1 MVLFAITARFNQES
15 GHKCK
20 VKITGGINIQK
31 ISLIGY
37 AVSLDGVDRAVQSGI
52 AAAAGFQGHI
62 IPNQVV
68 CNLDMVGTS
77 QIHIATPAKTD
88 ANGKLIENSNP
99 YSTGIPLALAS
110 DLNTIQMGMGGIKFD
125 IGKTI
130 HNEIVV
136 EMLKYDDNG
145 GLIPMP
151 VSTTNVA
158 GAITHPVL
166 VNAAG
171 VVTGVAANDIYGE
184 TTIQSCI
191 LYFNYDFNS
200 YF

>member
-1 MVLFAITARFNQES
+1 MVLFAITARFNADS
-15 GHKCK
+15 GNKCR

-31 ISLIGY
+31 LTMVGY
-37 AVSLDGVDRAVQSGI
+37 AVALDGVDRQVQTGI

-68 CNLDMVGTS
+68 CNLDVVGTS
-77 QIHIATPAKTD
+77 QIHIATPEKTNSD
-88 ANGKLIENSNP
+88 GQKIANSNP
-99 YSTGIPLALAS
+99 YSTGIPLALS
-110 DLNTIQMGMGGIKFD
+110 DSLNTIQMGMNGIQFD

-136 EMLKYDDNG
+136 EMLKYDDDG
-145 GLIPMP
+145 GLIPML
-151 VSTTNVA
+151 T
-158 GAITHPVL
+158 GEPVL
-166 VNAAG
+166 VDVNG
-171 VVTGVAANDIYGE
+171 DVTGVAADDIYGR
-184 TTIQSCI
+184 TTIQSVI